1 MTGARSTGKSSDPKL
16 RVEELKREY
25 ARLGEVLKEARVVRR
40 RLAALIQALD
50 AELANSVDSD
60 LPAAVRK
67 AAALQGTTIAEAAA
81 VILSQSGPMRLADLV
96 TQLQNAGKLR
106 RSEWAYST
114 LFTTLGRDR
123 QFAKV
128 TGRRGYWMLTAKS
141 GESRI
146 GNHSQVP
153 SSGVKAGGTRG

>member
-16 RVEELKREY
+16 RVEELKHEY
-25 ARLGEVLKEARVVRR
+25 ARLGEVLKEARAVRR

-50 AELANSVDSD
+50 AELANSLESD

-67 AAALQGTTIAEAAA
+67 AAALQSTTIAEAAA
-81 VILSQSGPMRLADLV
+81 LILSQSGPMRLADLV

-114 LFTTLGRDR
+114 LFTTVSRDGR
-123 QFAKV
+123 FARV
-128 TGRRGYWMLTAKS
+128 SGARGMWGLIT
-141 GESRI
+141 R
-146 GNHSQVP
+146 
-153 SSGVKAGGTRG
+153 SS